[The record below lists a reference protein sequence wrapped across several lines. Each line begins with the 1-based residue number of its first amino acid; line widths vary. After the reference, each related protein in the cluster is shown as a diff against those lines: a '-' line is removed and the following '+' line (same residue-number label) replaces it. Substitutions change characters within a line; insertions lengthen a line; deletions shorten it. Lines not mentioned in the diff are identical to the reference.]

1 MLKNKK
7 LKVEIIQLY
16 YNVLVVGYKERQK
29 ITELVMRNYW
39 WLEIT
44 KDVRKYINRYD
55 MCQRIKNCIEILVKK
70 LVVNK
75 ILKKL

>member
-1 MLKNKK
+1 MLKNEK

-16 YNVLVVGYKERQK
+16 YDILAVGYKERQK

-39 WLEIT
+39 WSGIT

-55 MCQRIKNCIEILVKK
+55 MCQRIKNCIEILAEK
-70 LVVNK
+70 LIVNK